1 MRSVPQNISVP
12 DQRYGYVKQNLCHI
26 QNDKPQP
33 KRIACTNP
41 LLNYSKYQRRGQGEL
56 D

>member
-1 MRSVPQNISVP
+1 MRSVPKNISVP
-12 DQRYGYVKQNLCHI
+12 GQRYGYDLCHI